1 MIDINDL
8 QPNSH
13 KYKAENQNKPGT
25 EKKVE
30 KVINGTVKVRKK
42 TEARKF
48 ADIFISEDVSNVK
61 EYIFMD
67 VLVPGIKKAISDIVV
82 NSVEMLLYGETGRSD
97 RRRTSADR
105 VSYKSYYDDRSDRR
119 RPSEDRGRSRY
130 NYDEVLIPSR
140 GEAERVLTCMEEL
153 IEEYGRVAVA
163 DFYDLVGITCEHTDY
178 NYGWYNVR
186 NASVVRVRDGYIIKF
201 PKVTPLRN

>member
-30 KVINGTVKVRKK
+30 KVINGTAKVRKK

-82 NSVEMLLYGETGRSD
+82 NQSGYTMDKIYVVE
-97 RRRTSADR
+97 
-105 VSYKSYYDDRSDRR
+105 VK
-119 RPSEDRGRSRY
+119 
-130 NYDEVLIPSR
+130 
-140 GEAERVLTCMEEL
+140 
-153 IEEYGRVAVA
+153 
-163 DFYDLVGITCEHTDY
+163 
-178 NYGWYNVR
+178 
-186 NASVVRVRDGYIIKF
+186 
-201 PKVTPLRN
+201 